1 MNRPPPGVTVLR
13 ARVWGNNNMHSS
25 HAIVLEQVVKTYMTK
40 TEEIHAVGPVNLT
53 VKPGEFL
60 SLVGPSG
67 CGKSTILSLMAG
79 LIPASAGSVRI
90 FDETV
95 RNPSPRVGYM
105 LQQDCLL
112 EWRTIKANVLLGLEL
127 RGLLSDH
134 TVGRA
139 LDLLQELGLGEV
151 AHHYPSQLSGGMR
164 QRAALVRTLAVDPD
178 ILLLDEPFS
187 SLDYQHKLHLE
198 DLLVTVLREQEKTAV
213 LVTHDLEE
221 ALAVSDRV
229 LVMGGRPS
237 RIRRTLAIPNEVR
250 AASPLETRS
259 HPMFRSLFNELWREM
274 ERS

>member
-1 MNRPPPGVTVLR
+1 MR
-13 ARVWGNNNMHSS
+13 SS

-40 TEEIHAVGPVNLT
+40 TEEIHAVGPVDLT

-79 LIPASAGSVRI
+79 LIPATAGTVRI
-90 FDETV
+90 FGEAL
-95 RNPSPRVGYM
+95 RSPSPRVGYM

-112 EWRTIKANVLLGLEL
+112 EWRTIKGNVLLGLEL
-127 RGLLSDH
+127 RGLLSDR
-134 TVGRA
+134 TIGRA
-139 LDLLQELGLGEV
+139 LDLLHELGLGDV
-151 AHHYPSQLSGGMR
+151 VHHYPSQLSGGMR

-187 SLDYQHKLHLE
+187 SLDYQQKLHLE
-198 DLLVTVLREQEKTAV
+198 ELMVTVLREHKKTAV

-237 RIRRTLAIPNEVR
+237 RVRRTLSIPEEVR
-250 AASPLETRS
+250 AASPMEARS
-259 HPMFRSLFNELWREM
+259 HPMFRTLFDELWREM
-274 ERS
+274 ERR